1 MTPIPYILA
10 VVVVVI
16 LAILWAF
23 GCDSKADGTGW
34 MDADLKDKE

>member
-10 VVVVVI
+10 VVVI
-16 LAILWAF
+16 LATLWAF

-34 MDADLKDKE
+34 CDWDK